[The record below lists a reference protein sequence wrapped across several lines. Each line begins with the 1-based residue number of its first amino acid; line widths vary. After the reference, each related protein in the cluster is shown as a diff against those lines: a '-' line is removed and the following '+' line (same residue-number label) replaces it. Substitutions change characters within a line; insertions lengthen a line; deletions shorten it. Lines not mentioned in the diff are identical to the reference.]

1 MVGRLEMDGWFFE
14 ALSDFSDYSDDI
26 LTQLV
31 EVTDYLPI
39 EDRWAQQMVGVVKG
53 KSPLFFRIE
62 FLNTAG
68 ELPLLLDFESI
79 DSDTYLDYVNLNKSI
94 QFYLN
99 KKKYDNTNTDTDS

>member
-1 MVGRLEMDGWFFE
+1 
-14 ALSDFSDYSDDI
+14 
-26 LTQLV
+26 
-31 EVTDYLPI
+31 
-39 EDRWAQQMVGVVKG
+39 MVGVVKG